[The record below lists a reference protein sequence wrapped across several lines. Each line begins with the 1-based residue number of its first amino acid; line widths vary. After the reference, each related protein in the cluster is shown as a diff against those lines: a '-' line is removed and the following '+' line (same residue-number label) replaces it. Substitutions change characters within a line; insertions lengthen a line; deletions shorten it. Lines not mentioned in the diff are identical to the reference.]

1 MSTPGAKLGS
11 LRLAIGDVVAGKYRL
26 ERMLGEGGTGLVVL
40 ARHVTLGQPVAIK
53 FLRPALATNEVILRF
68 EREARAISRLE
79 SEYIVA
85 VLDVGQ
91 LPDGDPFMVM
101 EHLEGQDLAGAM
113 KERSFSPEAAVDC
126 MVQVCEALRE
136 AHASGV
142 IHRDLKPANLFLTHS
157 SDGVPH
163 VKVVDFGISKVTDP
177 RMLGKGPS
185 DVTNA
190 STVLGSPRYMA
201 PEQLRS
207 SRDVD
212 ARCDVWSVGAVLYQL
227 LSGRLAFDGETN
239 VQASIK
245 VLTSE
250 ATPLE
255 QVAPHLPPELCR
267 VVGRCLERDLAAR
280 WASIAELQ
288 DALLPFASERT
299 REMLLDHRD
308 ARTAPQVNLAFEAA
322 AVGDQSLVPSSSR
335 PRVLPTPAMP
345 QPAIPLPVLP
355 HMPPHGPVWVAG
367 RMLEPTPIPVVLRP
381 DATSRPTPVVAKVLL
396 AAVGL
401 VLAASAVTAALF
413 VTTVRRH
420 PVAAAADESPAAE
433 PMTVSLD
440 AGDSSP

>member
-11 LRLAIGDVVAGKYRL
+11 LQLAIGDVVAGKYRL

-101 EHLEGQDLAGAM
+101 EHLEGQDLACVI
-113 KERSFSPEAAVDC
+113 KERRLSPEAAVDC

-142 IHRDLKPANLFLTHS
+142 IHRDLKPANLFLTQS

-177 RMLGKGPS
+177 RMLGKNVS

-239 VQASIK
+239 VQASMR
-245 VLTSE
+245 VLTSD
-250 ATPLE
+250 ATPLG
-255 QVAPHLPPELCR
+255 QVAPQLPPELCR
-267 VVGRCLERDLAAR
+267 AVDRCLERDLGRR
-280 WASIAELQ
+280 WGSVAELQ

-299 REMLLDHRD
+299 RDMLLDHRD
-308 ARTAPQVNLAFEAA
+308 ARGAPNVNLAFEAA
-322 AVGDQSLVPSSSR
+322 SVGDQSLVPSSAR
-335 PRVLPTPAMP
+335 PRVLPTPALP
-345 QPAIPLPVLP
+345 YPAIPAPVMP
-355 HMPPHGPVWVAG
+355 PMPPHPPAWGTG

-381 DATSRPTPVVAKVLL
+381 DAGGRPMSLVAKAALVVVGLAFAL
-396 AAVGL
+396 SAVAAVL
-401 VLAASAVTAALF
+401 VVGRARHSVASAAEE
-413 VTTVRRH
+413 R
-420 PVAAAADESPAAE
+420 PADE